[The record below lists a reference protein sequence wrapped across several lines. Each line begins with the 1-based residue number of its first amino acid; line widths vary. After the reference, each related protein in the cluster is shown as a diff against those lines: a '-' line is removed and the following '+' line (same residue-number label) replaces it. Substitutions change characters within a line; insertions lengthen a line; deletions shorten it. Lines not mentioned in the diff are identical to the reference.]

1 MPAAAL
7 VLVLAI
13 ALGLGLAGSSS
24 GATTINVCATC
35 PSTSIQSAIDAA
47 SDGDTITI
55 AAGTYAEQLIDTKS
69 LTLIGAGSGATFV
82 APTSL
87 TVDASGQAAILTIG
101 GSASVSSDIS
111 GLTLMGPVAGIT
123 SGIVVRDG
131 ATANIHDD
139 AVKDIRESVVLSGV
153 QRGIAIRVG
162 RAADPTTGHATI
174 ANDVITG
181 YQKGGIVVDNVGS
194 DAIITGNTVTGD
206 GPTAANGQNGIQI
219 SRGANATL
227 AGNTVSGNDYTPD
240 STIAT
245 GVLLYQAGTVIIGS
259 NTLNADEVGLFTNTQ
274 SNLASIDL
282 AGLSGSGNGR
292 LAVADPTGW
301 TTPSATYADSGMTGI
316 LDGDGGDIVDAGG
329 QLYVAGYSAST
340 TIEAAIAAVAPGGTV
355 RVAAGSYAMTGT
367 TVDKGLTLLGPNAGI
382 DGRSLSRQPEAVIG
396 AVGGTGM
403 RVTTTAPVT
412 IDGVSFGGS
421 GAFGVLDSYT
431 SGTNITV
438 SDSVLS
444 GVAGQLYVLGA
455 PNHLTISHDRW
466 TGVSGSNGQTDTVF
480 VAGNWN
486 GTSGTEVTV
495 EDSAWDSSPGLS
507 GMNLS
512 NVSGTIVDNTFTG
525 LSYYAVLVANNSGSL
540 SVTGNVFD
548 GIINPD
554 PATSATWGAGV
565 RFYTPAGTGPVTVT
579 GNTFSNSYV
588 GIGVRP
594 SDSIA
599 GLHATIT
606 GNTFAGNTSNVRNDG
621 TGTMDVAHNYWGSA
635 TASVVAAG
643 ITGAGA
649 ASVTRLPWCSDSAC
663 ATLSDNA
670 DLTALSVSGTALSP
684 AFSSSTTSYSADVP
698 NTVSAATIGAEAN
711 AGANIDVGGA
721 GGLAVG
727 DNTVTIAVTSADGT
741 AHRTYVL
748 TLRRGPDT
756 TPPAPTTTS
765 AVTPPTATTVQP
777 VSAPTSPGQA
787 GTVTIALPPPT
798 GTGGGAEPTQAPVT
812 IDVSWPSTVFS
823 EPMTVTLTPSTLSA
837 PVGGTATPGAP
848 VAAPLEG
855 GFALGSTLVQ
865 LTVTTAAGEV
875 VTSFDQ
881 PLVIH
886 VSTSAAG
893 DVPAYSHDG
902 ITWTTIPKLP
912 GPNLPVGQ
920 QDGYVSNTDGSID
933 IYTRHATYFGL
944 LRDVEA
950 PTAPIVSARLS
961 GRLLLLT
968 WHGAKD
974 NIAVSD
980 YRVEAKGR
988 SLPLTAHTSLGIAAR
1003 VGRYYVVALDASGN
1017 ASGHSTATTVSLKSR
1032 PAGLPRSIPKWAAK
1046 LLIWQ
1051 TTPRATRGARPT
1063 AAPDR
1068 LPRWYATWAGW
1079 RIQPYRI
1086 SD

>member
-1 MPAAAL
+1 MCVPPA
-7 VLVLAI
+7 
-13 ALGLGLAGSSS
+13 
-24 GATTINVCATC
+24 
-35 PSTSIQSAIDAA
+35 PSTTIQSAIDAA
-47 SDGDTITI
+47 SDGDTINI

-111 GLTLMGPVAGIT
+111 GLTLMGPVPGIT
-123 SGIVVRDG
+123 AGIVVRDG

-355 RVAAGSYAMTGT
+355 HVAAGLVRHDRHNGGQGAHTARAECRHRR
-367 TVDKGLTLLGPNAGI
+367 PEPQPPAG
-382 DGRSLSRQPEAVIG
+382 SRHRCRRRNGHASHDDCAGHDRRRLVRRLRCLWCPGQLH
-396 AVGGTGM
+396 
-403 RVTTTAPVT
+403 
-412 IDGVSFGGS
+412 D
-421 GAFGVLDSYT
+421 
-431 SGTNITV
+431 GTNITV

-554 PATSATWGAGV
+554 PATSATWGAGI

-621 TGTMDVAHNYWGSA
+621 TGTMDVAHNYWGSGNGFGCRRPASPAPALRRSPVCRGAA
-635 TASVVAAG
+635 TA
-643 ITGAGA
+643 
-649 ASVTRLPWCSDSAC
+649 
-663 ATLSDNA
+663 
-670 DLTALSVSGTALSP
+670 P
-684 AFSSSTTSYSADVP
+684 ARRCPTTS
-698 NTVSAATIGAEAN
+698 I
-711 AGANIDVGGA
+711 
-721 GGLAVG
+721 
-727 DNTVTIAVTSADGT
+727 
-741 AHRTYVL
+741 
-748 TLRRGPDT
+748 
-756 TPPAPTTTS
+756 
-765 AVTPPTATTVQP
+765 
-777 VSAPTSPGQA
+777 
-787 GTVTIALPPPT
+787 
-798 GTGGGAEPTQAPVT
+798 
-812 IDVSWPSTVFS
+812 
-823 EPMTVTLTPSTLSA
+823 
-837 PVGGTATPGAP
+837 
-848 VAAPLEG
+848 
-855 GFALGSTLVQ
+855 
-865 LTVTTAAGEV
+865 
-875 VTSFDQ
+875 
-881 PLVIH
+881 
-886 VSTSAAG
+886 
-893 DVPAYSHDG
+893 
-902 ITWTTIPKLP
+902 
-912 GPNLPVGQ
+912 
-920 QDGYVSNTDGSID
+920 
-933 IYTRHATYFGL
+933 
-944 LRDVEA
+944 
-950 PTAPIVSARLS
+950 
-961 GRLLLLT
+961 
-968 WHGAKD
+968 
-974 NIAVSD
+974 
-980 YRVEAKGR
+980 
-988 SLPLTAHTSLGIAAR
+988 
-1003 VGRYYVVALDASGN
+1003 
-1017 ASGHSTATTVSLKSR
+1017 
-1032 PAGLPRSIPKWAAK
+1032 
-1046 LLIWQ
+1046 
-1051 TTPRATRGARPT
+1051 
-1063 AAPDR
+1063 
-1068 LPRWYATWAGW
+1068 
-1079 RIQPYRI
+1079 
-1086 SD
+1086 